1 MNRITVKV
9 VNRSGLELPAPT
21 STMAAGMDVRAS
33 LDAPVTLAPGKRA
46 LIPTGLRMQIPRG
59 YECQIRPRSGLA
71 LNHGITVLNTP
82 GTVDADSRAE
92 IGVVLINLS
101 DTPFTVNH
109 GDRICQMVF
118 KQCMEV
124 EWEPVREIDHTKRGD
139 NSFGGTGLGP
149 APGDA
154 PSPAPAKG
162 PRP

>member
-1 MNRITVKV
+1 MERITVKV
-9 VNRSGLELPAPT
+9 VNHSGMELPAPT
-21 STMAAGMDVRAS
+21 SPSAAGMDVRAA
-33 LDAPVTLAPGKRA
+33 LKAPVTLEPGKRA

-82 GTVDADSRAE
+82 GTVDSDSRAE

-101 DTPFTVNH
+101 DEPFTVQP

-118 KQCMEV
+118 KPCMGV

-139 NSFGGTGLGP
+139 NSFGGSGLEATAGEEP
-149 APGDA
+149 KA
-154 PSPAPAKG
+154 
-162 PRP
+162 

>member
-1 MNRITVKV
+1 MERITVKV

-21 STMAAGMDVRAS
+21 SPSAAGMDVRAFR
-33 LDAPVTLAPGKRA
+33 DAPVTIAPGKRA

-82 GTVDADSRAE
+82 GTVDSDSRAE

-101 DTPFTVNH
+101 DTAFTVQH

-118 KQCMEV
+118 KPCMEV

-139 NSFGGTGLGP
+139 NSFGGSGLE
-149 APGDA
+149 APKD
-154 PSPAPAKG
+154 
-162 PRP
+162 